1 MKILAIETSCD
12 ETAISIL
19 ETSGGVNSPSFE
31 ILGDETYSQIKLHEQ
46 YGGVYP
52 DLAKREHAKNLPIIL
67 ETVLKEAKLW
77 HEDQTKI
84 DTEKLNEILSRE
96 PEMSESLASKL
107 STVSIPD
114 IDHIVVTTGPGLE
127 PTLWIGIM
135 FAKALNLIW
144 DIPITPVNH
153 MEGHLLSVLLD
164 SATEENKT
172 INLKNL
178 HFPIIGLL
186 ISGGHTELIVIK
198 SIGEYEKIGQT
209 LDDAVGEAFDK
220 VGRVLDLPYP
230 GGPKISKIAL
240 KGKENE
246 LINLPRPM
254 LHSGDYNFSFSGIK
268 TAVLYLSK
276 KLQEQNI
283 WDEQTKADLARDF
296 EHAACEVLLKKTQKA
311 VEEFGAQGVIIAG
324 GVAANTYIREQ
335 FQNNLEVP
343 LLLPKRKLATD
354 NSVMIGI
361 AGYFQI
367 QNNAKQ
373 YSYTGERNPEEIKA
387 DGNWSVD
394 VCK

>member
-19 ETSGGVNSPSFE
+19 KTSGEVSSPSFE
-31 ILGDETYSQIKLHEQ
+31 ILGDETYSQIKLHAE

-67 ETVLKEAKLW
+67 EKVLKEASLW
-77 HEDQTKI
+77 HEGETDIK
-84 DTEKLNEILSRE
+84 TEKLNEILSRE
-96 PEMSESLASKL
+96 PDMSESLAQKL
-107 STVSIPD
+107 SSISIPN

-144 DIPITPVNH
+144 NIPITPVNH

-172 INLKNL
+172 INFQNL

-186 ISGGHTELIVIK
+186 ISGGHTELVVIK

-230 GGPKISKIAL
+230 GGPKISKLAL
-240 KGKENE
+240 GGKENE
-246 LINLPRPM
+246 NINLPRPM
-254 LHSGDYNFSFSGIK
+254 LHSKDYNFSFSGIK

-276 KLQEQNI
+276 KLQEQNM
-283 WDEQTKADLARDF
+283 WDEQTKADLAWDF
-296 EHAACEVLLKKTQKA
+296 EHAACEVLLKKTQQA

-324 GVAANTYIREQ
+324 GVAANTYIREE
-335 FQNNLEVP
+335 FQNKLQVP
-343 LLLPKRKLATD
+343 LLLPKQKLATD

-367 QNNAKQ
+367 TNKAKQ
-373 YSYTGERNPEEIKA
+373 YSYTGEHNPEEIKA